1 MVTRHR
7 NILHVE
13 IDPAAAGSVC
23 NGAVRRARAAQIE
36 VTLRGPSQQ
45 ALAAYLDAHGED
57 LVRVFELAERD
68 RAAEYAA
75 IYNEAHIAEAIRR
88 TFGAEMTVPKGYIL
102 PSRIPTSYGA
112 ATNTP
117 PRARASAST
126 PTPCRR
132 GGRLRPRHSLPPATA
147 S

>member
-1 MVTRHR
+1 M
-7 NILHVE
+7 E

-102 PSRIPTSYGA
+102 AKQDSDFIWCRYEYPA
-112 ATNTP
+112 ASQGFCIYSLP
-117 PRARASAST
+117 LMPAR
-126 PTPCRR
+126 
-132 GGRLRPRHSLPPATA
+132 GRLRPRHSLPPATA